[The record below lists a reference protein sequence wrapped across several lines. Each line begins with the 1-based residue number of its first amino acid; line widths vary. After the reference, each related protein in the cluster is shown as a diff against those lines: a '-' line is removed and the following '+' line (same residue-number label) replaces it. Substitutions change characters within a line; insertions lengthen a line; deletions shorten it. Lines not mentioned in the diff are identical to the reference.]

1 MDSSDISPNDIAD
14 EISKDNDVSSQ
25 ATDLQVT
32 ETMMKEYTSMK
43 KSEAKKKKN
52 EVKKKKNE
60 AKKKIE
66 KKKYI
71 TPVSS
76 PEFIDVPSTAEKRR
90 DAKVARNQQFLKERG
105 LDLSISELSKVDSF
119 TVEKSSKWSK

>member
-1 MDSSDISPNDIAD
+1 MDSTDISPTDVAD
-14 EISKDNDVSSQ
+14 ENSKDNDVSSQ

-76 PEFIDVPSTAEKRR
+76 PEFIHVPSTAEKRR
-90 DAKVARNQQFLKERG
+90 DAKVARNCGK
-105 LDLSISELSKVDSF
+105 K
-119 TVEKSSKWSK
+119 